1 MYDSKFPKLVPH
13 CELERF
19 IIVRGKKSSLC
30 NVLPHSCKIFY
41 YFSSYVMC
49 VNLSVT
55 YQNQKAFEV
64 QKLSKQISAKCSKIV
79 IHSSRKQDFIMFKF
93 FPWKKKDKVVV
104 KPCMTQKPNAELEN
118 PIFSCNAIPA
128 IAFPFRGPEKT
139 R

>member
-1 MYDSKFPKLVPH
+1 MTVNFRNYLSVNWRDSLSSG
-13 CELERF
+13 E
-19 IIVRGKKSSLC
+19 KSSLC

-41 YFSSYVMC
+41 YFSSDVMC

-79 IHSSRKQDFIMFKF
+79 LNPF
-93 FPWKKKDKVVV
+93 FPKTRFYNVQIFSMKKKDKVVV